1 MIVLIG
7 ERINDGDIVLCDVV
21 LFLISKGIKIVVVVV
36 GDILDKWKL
45 LIFVL
50 GDEYVFDF
58 NSVRDLLLLVLKVY
72 EVIVKGNLICIV
84 LLVWWFRDLLL

>member
-45 LIFVL
+45 LIFIL